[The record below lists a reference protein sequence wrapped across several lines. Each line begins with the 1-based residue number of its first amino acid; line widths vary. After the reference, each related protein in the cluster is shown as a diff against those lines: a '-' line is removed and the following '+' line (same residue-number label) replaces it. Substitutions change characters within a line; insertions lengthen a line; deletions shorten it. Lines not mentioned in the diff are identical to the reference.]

1 MVELLIA
8 LSLIALINL
17 LLFSGLRLGSRAW
30 DTVETQADRH
40 GELRIARGFV
50 DRALR
55 QARAIAMPYQD
66 RQWWGLSGDTQWI
79 EFVAPLSDRVGTG
92 GLYLLRL
99 TLEEQRDQRSLV
111 LTHWLLHPDVLAGRV
126 ELRIP
131 AWEALVA
138 DSTGVLA
145 DRDVDQDAAAGVF
158 GRTVLLDDVDEWG
171 IAYFGGRDGQAESDW
186 FDDWL
191 DQPMLPQRVRI
202 RLTRPGEAWPDI
214 LIPLPDG
221 ASW

>member
-30 DTVETQADRH
+30 DMVETGADRN

-55 QARAIAMPYQD
+55 QTRTVAMPYQD
-66 RQWWGLSGDTQWI
+66 RQWWGLTGDAQRI
-79 EFVAPLSDRVGTG
+79 EFVAPLSDRVGMG

-99 TLEEQRDQRSLV
+99 SLEEQGDRQSLI
-111 LTHWLLHPDVLAGRV
+111 LTHWLLHPDVLAGRA

-131 AWEALVA
+131 PWEDLIA
-138 DSTGVLA
+138 DSGPGLA
-145 DRDVDQDAAAGVF
+145 DPDLDQDAAAGVF
-158 GRTVLLDDVDEWG
+158 GRTVLLEDVDEWA

-186 FDDWL
+186 FDDWV
-191 DQPMLPQRVRI
+191 DQPILPRRI
-202 RLTRPGEAWPDI
+202 QVRLTLPGEAWPDI

-221 ASW
+221 A